1 MSTDAARLDIGASN
15 DHVKLLKDLL
25 TVLQGPFR
33 LLYVLVSPRSGQQDG
48 RYEHPL
54 EFDRD
59 AVSRFLD
66 RYGVALEQDGRHA
79 LWIMADD
86 GQLIYSQHNIIY
98 AYGPLDEF
106 ERLLIRRDFVMSDFE
121 IPAPHVHYYHNQFDP
136 VGRDILASAIWER
149 FQLEDMDDET

>member
-1 MSTDAARLDIGASN
+1 MDVTSILWNSIGTEFLASSTAMASRWS
-15 DHVKLLKDLL
+15 K
-25 TVLQGPFR
+25 T
-33 LLYVLVSPRSGQQDG
+33 
-48 RYEHPL
+48 
-54 EFDRD
+54 
-59 AVSRFLD
+59 AVMLFGSWRP
-66 RYGVALEQDGRHA
+66 
-79 LWIMADD
+79 D

-136 VGRDILASAIWER
+136 VGRDILASAVWER